1 MIEAIGNLIRYI
13 VILIFLATLLEMI
26 LPHGQF
32 RRYLRML
39 VGILLILTI
48 LSPIQNI
55 MRMAPGWDA
64 PVFMVAPSS
73 KEELAMILQRGEQM
87 REESYKNAAANY
99 RYHIFTVVENLLKL
113 EYSRELLEMKVI
125 LDEDPQSTEFGAIK
139 KMVVMA
145 GEKTNTDHA
154 SSNTSGTS
162 NICVE
167 EIKISVKRVEREVGL
182 DQEEEKSEVN
192 ILSASDEEMKI
203 ANYLA
208 RYFLLKEEQV
218 EVNLIP

>member
-1 MIEAIGNLIRYI
+1 MIDSIGNLIRYI

-55 MRMAPGWDA
+55 MRIAPGWDA
-64 PVFMVAPSS
+64 PVFLAAPSG
-73 KEELAMILQRGEQM
+73 KEDLALILQRGEKL
-87 REESYKNAAANY
+87 REEGYKDAVVNY
-99 RYHIFTVVENLLKL
+99 RYHLFTIVEKLLTQ
-113 EYSRELLEMKVI
+113 EFSAELLELRVT

-139 KMVVMA
+139 NMVVVA
-145 GEKTNTDHA
+145 CEKRSA
-154 SSNTSGTS
+154 SSSTENGP
-162 NICVE
+162 VE
-167 EIKISVKRVEREVGL
+167 EIRISVKRGENEFGL
-182 DQEEEKSEVN
+182 AQENENSLADFPSVKGK
-192 ILSASDEEMKI
+192 EMVM

-208 RYFLLKEEQV
+208 RYFLLAEEQV
-218 EVNLIP
+218 DVRLIP